1 MTVVLTVRSIGTVR
15 QILGAAELKVI
26 VPEGTTVRGLL
37 LHLEK
42 EKGEGFAPYAADP
55 ELAGAYAPL
64 RVLLNGRDVPLGQQ
78 QETVLAETD
87 DVLIFAPIAGG

>member
-1 MTVVLTVRSIGTVR
+1 VKVTVRSIGTLR
-15 QILGAAELKVI
+15 QVLGAAELEVT

-42 EKGEGFAPYAADP
+42 EKGEGFAPYVSDP
-55 ELAGAYAPL
+55 EQAGAYAPL
-64 RVLLNGRDVPLGQQ
+64 RVLVNGRDVPLGQQ
-78 QETVLAETD
+78 QETALAETD